1 MTHSDYLSQ
10 LFRRLHTFRQEA
22 QLEPDMSQAL
32 VDARYISPLWTM
44 DCKSFPSPEP
54 INRGELGK
62 VFTGEGQDRRNA
74 KRKDIED
81 DGFFSACFSYN
92 RNTRPTPLDTLA
104 EARIY
109 SCDFTNPDDAF
120 TRFIVSEIRRFR
132 K

>member
-1 MTHSDYLSQ
+1 
-10 LFRRLHTFRQEA
+10 
-22 QLEPDMSQAL
+22 
-32 VDARYISPLWTM
+32 M

-62 VFTGEGQDRRNA
+62 TFTGEGQDRRNA
-74 KRKDIED
+74 KRKDIEN

-92 RNTRPTPLDTLA
+92 RNTRPTPLDAPA

-120 TRFIVSEIRRFR
+120 TRFIVSESRRFR